1 MGEITIS
8 AATAWLLAVA
18 AGVVTFSKAWELIRK
33 HLHPEADLRPTVT
46 RHNELLDKDKRRLD
60 KHEEEMEDLH
70 KGISV
75 ICQTQLALLNHEI
88 SGNDIERL
96 REARSKLNEYLVNR

>member
-8 AATAWLLAVA
+8 AAVAWLLAVA
-18 AGVVTFSKAWELIRK
+18 AGLVTITKAWELIRRW
-33 HLHPEADLRPTVT
+33 LHPEADLRPTVT
-46 RHNELLDKDKRRLD
+46 RHNELLDNDRKHLD
-60 KHEEEMEDLH
+60 RHDVEMEDLH

-96 REARSKLNEYLVNR
+96 KVAREKLNQYLVNR